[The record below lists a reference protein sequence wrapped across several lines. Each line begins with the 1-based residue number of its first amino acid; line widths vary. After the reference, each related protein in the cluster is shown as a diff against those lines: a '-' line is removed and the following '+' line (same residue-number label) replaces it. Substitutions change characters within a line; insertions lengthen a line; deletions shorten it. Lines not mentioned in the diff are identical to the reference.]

1 MKESFHHS
9 MEVLKMTYTHSVAA
23 EETRLDWQAALWA
36 GLIAGV
42 VFMMMEMILVAT
54 AGGGS
59 AWGPPRMIAAI
70 LMGQEV
76 LPPPATFDLGIF
88 ATAMAIHFALSVI
101 LALVLAWVISRWH
114 LSTGLAVAA
123 GAVFGAVVYL
133 VNFYP
138 VASALFPWFGM
149 ARNWITISSHVVFGI
164 VVAWSY
170 KELAARSGHTPR
182 AGT

>member
-1 MKESFHHS
+1 
-9 MEVLKMTYTHSVAA
+9 MTYTRSAAA
-23 EETRLDWQAALWA
+23 EKTGLDWQAALWA

-101 LALVLAWVISRWH
+101 YALVLAWIVSRWH
-114 LSTGLAVAA
+114 LSTGLALAT
-123 GAVFGAVVYL
+123 GAVFGLVIYL

-138 VASALFPWFGM
+138 VASALFPWFAM
-149 ARNWITISSHVVFGI
+149 ARNWISILVHVVFGASA
-164 VVAWSY
+164 AWVY
-170 KELAARSGHTPR
+170 VEMAGRSGHASRRVT
-182 AGT
+182 